1 MRAELTRP
9 VKLAGDRLWC
19 CALFRIGPER
29 WFWYHRAHHIML
41 DGFGGG
47 LIVRRVAEIYSCLSA
62 GREVAPPR
70 FGSLESLIG
79 ADRDYR
85 SSARFERD
93 RDRAALPVPETTLR
107 ATAGEHYVA
116 PRTKGEKLLAE
127 LWKETFDLA
136 QVSVHDN
143 FFAFGGDS
151 LSAVNMV
158 AELSERYSIELPV
171 SAVFQDPTI
180 ANLARSID
188 GAAVADMF
196 GTILPLRQGNEAPA
210 LFCVHPVAGM
220 CWGYA
225 GLTRYLAPAQSIYG
239 LQSIGLVDSMPT
251 SIEAMALRYVEEMR
265 KVQPHGPYMLV
276 GWSLGGLVAHEIAA
290 HLCQNGEEVRLL
302 GMLDSYPFR
311 FSEAMDEA
319 DVVAASLGFLGYPP
333 DRLNGAKRIDAL
345 ADLLTEDDDL
355 IFAGTP
361 WFVTSVLPARSIDDE
376 YEPMARRRRP
386 LPDCL
391 MDAT

>member
-1 MRAELTRP
+1 M
-9 VKLAGDRLWC
+9 
-19 CALFRIGPER
+19 I
-29 WFWYHRAHHIML
+29 
-41 DGFGGG
+41 
-47 LIVRRVAEIYSCLSA
+47 LSDLPMTIN
-62 GREVAPPR
+62 GK
-70 FGSLESLIG
+70 I
-79 ADRDYR
+79 
-85 SSARFERD
+85 
-93 RDRAALPVPETTLR
+93 DRAALPVPETGLR
-107 ATAGEHYVA
+107 AAAAEHYVA

-127 LWKETFDLA
+127 LWKETFGLA
-136 QVSVHDN
+136 QISVHDN
-143 FFAFGGDS
+143 FFALGGDS

-171 SAVFQDPTI
+171 SALFQDPTI

-196 GTILPLRQGNEAPA
+196 GTILPLRQGNGAPA

-220 CWGYA
+220 SWGYA

-251 SIEAMALRYVEEMR
+251 SIEAMAVRYVEEMR

-311 FSEAMDEA
+311 FSEAMDEG
-319 DVVAASLGFLGYPP
+319 DVVAASLGFLGYPA

-345 ADLLTEDDDL
+345 ADLLTEEYALNDIPLPPGLSSDDL
-355 IFAGTP
+355 VKKVRSVTEQSLAMAQRFTPRHVPHDLLFLRAAHRPVGAAGRFLNDSP
-361 WFVTSVLPARSIDDE
+361 DAWEGHIGGKVIVHEIACRHQDMLDP
-376 YEPMARRRRP
+376 EPLREISGILAEAMA
-386 LPDCL
+386 
-391 MDAT
+391 